1 MSQEFTIGVEEE
13 YQIIDPQ
20 TRQLCGH
27 AAQIIPIAKPM
38 LRQSLVQPEVHC
50 SQIEVATPVCRTLAE
65 VRAAL
70 VRSRSSIM
78 VAAAQD
84 GKTIGSGGTH
94 PFSNWH
100 EQQITLKAR
109 YQWLAREYQQIL
121 RELVIFGCHVHVG
134 IRERE
139 VAVKVI
145 NRARLWLSS
154 LQVYQD
160 TGELKDVVD
169 FIVAQTT
176 AE

>member
-20 TRQLCGH
+20 TRQLCGQ

-38 LRQSLVQPEVHC
+38 LRQSLVQPEIHC

-109 YQWLAREYQQIL
+109 YQWMAECRQSKAL
-121 RELVIFGCHVHVG
+121 RYFCQ
-134 IRERE
+134 
-139 VAVKVI
+139 AVSIPYSLRIIYVV
-145 NRARLWLSS
+145 RLKPDNSTYNFLKNPNLSRKN
-154 LQVYQD
+154 LGV
-160 TGELKDVVD
+160 
-169 FIVAQTT
+169 
-176 AE
+176 